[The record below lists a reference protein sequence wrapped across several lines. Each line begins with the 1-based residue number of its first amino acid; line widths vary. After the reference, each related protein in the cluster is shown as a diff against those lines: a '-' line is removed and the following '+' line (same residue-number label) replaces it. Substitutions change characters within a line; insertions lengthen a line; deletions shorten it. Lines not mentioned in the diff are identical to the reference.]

1 MHDRAQGVAGPVLV
15 TAFDRRTGYVVEATH
30 VMVPDV
36 VPGNLHPVLLAHVD
50 HLLQRADGKPDA
62 YVYFRDPFTGEPVHR
77 GGFPHFSVPGAHGE
91 VQAASRLLFERERA
105 GLTVTPE
112 ALKEL
117 TFDSRIVGGR
127 FGGEPAPFC
136 PNCSAILSTAESL
149 GGKIPV
155 DFYLDR
161 PGAR

>member
-1 MHDRAQGVAGPVLV
+1 
-15 TAFDRRTGYVVEATH
+15 
-30 VMVPDV
+30 
-36 VPGNLHPVLLAHVD
+36 
-50 HLLQRADGKPDA
+50 
-62 YVYFRDPFTGEPVHR
+62 
-77 GGFPHFSVPGAHGE
+77 
-91 VQAASRLLFERERA
+91 VQAASRLLFERERE

-117 TFDSRIVGGR
+117 TFDSRIAGGR
-127 FGGEPAPFC
+127 FSGEPAPFC

-161 PGAR
+161 QGTR